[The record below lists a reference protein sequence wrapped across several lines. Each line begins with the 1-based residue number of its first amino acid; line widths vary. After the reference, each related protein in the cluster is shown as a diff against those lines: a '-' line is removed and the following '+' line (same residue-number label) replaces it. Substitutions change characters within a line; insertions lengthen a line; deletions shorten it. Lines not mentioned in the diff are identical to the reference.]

1 MSSQRPLLVVNPNAG
16 GGKAKKVF
24 PEIQPI
30 VERALGAVDV
40 AFTERGGHGIELAR
54 RGADEGRPLVVAVG
68 GDGTM
73 NEVVNGVLNAGA
85 DARARTA
92 VGFIGQG
99 TGGDFRRTLGI
110 EHRLD
115 RYLEALASGKTRSVD
130 AGKVRYVGTDGKEA
144 ERWFVNILSAGMGG
158 LVDRY
163 VADAS
168 RLLGP
173 TAAYYGASL
182 RALATIERGRLA
194 ASITADGETRD
205 ETIATYMIAVCNGRF
220 FGSGMQI
227 APMAAVDDGKLEVIA
242 IGGNK
247 LALLGLSR
255 AVYSGEH
262 LGRAGTRHFACQRIA
277 LTLEN
282 AADAADTFL
291 IDCDGEPIGGLPLS
305 IEVVPGA
312 LTLRA

>member
-1 MSSQRPLLVVNPNAG
+1 MSDQRPLLVVNPNAG

-24 PEIQPI
+24 PEIKPV
-30 VERALGAVDV
+30 VERALGPVDV
-40 AFTERGGHGIELAR
+40 VFTERGGHGIALAR
-54 RGADEGRPLVVAVG
+54 AAAEEGRSLVVAVG

-73 NEVVNGVLNAGA
+73 NEVASGVLSAGVG
-85 DARARTA
+85 ARTA

-115 RYLEALASGKTRSVD
+115 RYVDALAKGTTRAVD
-130 AGKVRYVGTDGKEA
+130 AGKVRYVDAAGREA
-144 ERWFVNILSAGMGG
+144 ERYFINILSAGMGG

-182 RALATIERGRLA
+182 RALMTIERGRLRA
-194 ASITADGETRD
+194 EVTAGGETRQ
-205 ETIATYMIAVCNGRF
+205 ESISTHMIAICNGRY

-262 LGRAGTRHFACQRIA
+262 LGRAGTRHFACQRIS

-282 AADAADTFL
+282 AADAAATFL
-291 IDCDGEPIGGLPLS
+291 IDCDGEPIGGLPLTV
-305 IEVVPGA
+305 EVLPGA